1 MGIQIKIWYSV
12 MKRDVDFIHVRCR
25 GLKACLLHIVGDNKL
40 IEKKISMVLLDIIMK
55 ILLIISHV
63 I

>member
-1 MGIQIKIWYSV
+1 

-40 IEKKISMVLLDIIMK
+40 IENKISMVLLDIIMK